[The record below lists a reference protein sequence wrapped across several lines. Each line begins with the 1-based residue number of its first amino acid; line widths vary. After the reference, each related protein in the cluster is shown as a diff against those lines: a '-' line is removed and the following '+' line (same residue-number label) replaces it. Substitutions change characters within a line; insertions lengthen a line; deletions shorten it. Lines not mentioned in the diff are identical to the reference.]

1 MRPLNLDNSPCTPTS
16 SNCVIWS
23 GPDLDCIKLCTGDT
37 ISDVVAKLATEL
49 CTILDTLNV
58 SNYDLACLNLNTCAP
73 SDFEQLIQLLIDKVC
88 ALENAPADPT
98 NPPSTA
104 CPTDCIVAT
113 LGCLIG
119 PDEPDDSD
127 TLLNYIQ
134 SIAQRLCNLI
144 VEVGIAQDAI
154 AVLDVKVTALENA
167 PVPTF
172 IIPSFT
178 LSCSIG
184 TIPPVLAASSTQ
196 AIDVVLRRFI
206 NEEWCPY
213 KAVFGTYTDLS
224 NSIGSQC
231 ITGTDTAQALKYTFP
246 GTQMQIAY
254 PSYVGTPVTLSD
266 AVNNLWIAL
275 CDVRNAGVQITDVVA
290 GDNVTVTP
298 VTTVVGSDEVTTYT
312 IDGKDTI
319 VTASNGLSVTSSTVG
334 NTTTYDVGLTT
345 PLSAIM
351 PAGAVIPW
359 ASPNAVAPIGWLFCD
374 GGSYDGAL
382 YPDLYAAIGATYGST
397 LPGWF
402 DVPNMAS
409 SIPVGKGPLADG
421 YDLTAVGSVGGN
433 RAETLLDSQIPTH
446 THDLSAATITATVS
460 GTTGATKVPLRTA
473 STLGTTG
480 DPAAN
485 PRTGDYTRI
494 KVGADAD
501 LDDTDV
507 AQQVSGHT
515 HSFSG
520 SASGT
525 LSGDTGDGS
534 PALQGAAHG
543 NMQPYIVMQY
553 IIKY

>member
-1 MRPLNLDNSPCTPTS
+1 MRPLNLDNSPCSPIS
-16 SNCVIWS
+16 SNCVIWQ
-23 GPDLDCIKLCTGDT
+23 GPNIPCIKLCTGDT
-37 ISDVVAKLATEL
+37 VSDVVFKLATEL
-49 CTILDTLNV
+49 CAILETLDIN
-58 SNYDLACLNLNTCAP
+58 NYDLACLNLAGCDP
-73 SDFEQLIQLLIDKVC
+73 KDFQTLVQILIDRIC
-88 ALENAPADPT
+88 ELDNIPT
-98 NPPSTA
+98 PTPTPDGGG

-119 PDEPDDSD
+119 PDEPDGSD

-144 VEVGIAQDAI
+144 VEVGIAQAAI

-359 ASPNAVAPIGWLFCD
+359 ASPNAIPPLGWLFCD

-402 DVPNMAS
+402 DVPDMAS
-409 SIPVGKGPLADG
+409 RIPVGVGPNSGG
-421 YDLTAVGSVGGN
+421 YDLTTVSNTGGA
-433 RAETLLDSQIPTH
+433 RVEALSDAQIPPH
-446 THDLSAATITATVS
+446 THDLSATTFTATVS
-460 GTTGATKVPLRTA
+460 GTTGATKVPLKTA
-473 STLGTTG
+473 STLGTGG

-494 KVGADAD
+494 KVGANND

-520 SASGT
+520 SASGA
-525 LSGDTGDGS
+525 LSGTTGDGS